1 MAEGEAQMFRDPE
14 QAELELKMHN
24 MIKKFPEEVQQRFMA
39 VKVLYDQT
47 GDIEDEQ
54 EKEFRAL
61 ELKYEKKYQE
71 IYEKRFQVINGKAE
85 NDPKLVEEFDARAE
99 LLQDDKFKELEVDIC
114 DVSGIQNTPSGVSG
128 FFMKAML
135 ANGSIGSTIT
145 EKDRPILGYLENIKL
160 DLHEEGF
167 GFDLTFVFESNSY
180 FKNTELKKSF
190 FLARENV
197 IEKCVG
203 TTIEWNDG
211 CDPTHAKKKKKVKS
225 GKNKKTVTTTVKC
238 ESFFN
243 FFETLESEKK
253 ETKDKEEAA
262 EKKDEDDSDAN
273 EEDDIGEKM
282 DKDFDL
288 GTIFKEDLIP
298 LALEYYLGVIDDD
311 DDMDDDDDDDDSGDD
326 DGGGKKKKS
335 NKK

>member
-1 MAEGEAQMFRDPE
+1 
-14 QAELELKMHN
+14 
-24 MIKKFPEEVQQRFMA
+24 
-39 VKVLYDQT
+39 
-47 GDIEDEQ
+47 
-54 EKEFRAL
+54 
-61 ELKYEKKYQE
+61 
-71 IYEKRFQVINGKAE
+71 
-85 NDPKLVEEFDARAE
+85 
-99 LLQDDKFKELEVDIC
+99 
-114 DVSGIQNTPSGVSG
+114 
-128 FFMKAML
+128 MKAML

-197 IEKCVG
+197 IEKCIG
-203 TTIEWNDG
+203 TDIDWNDG
-211 CDPTHAKKKKKVKS
+211 CDPTHQKKKKKVKS
-225 GKNKKTVTTTVKC
+225 GKNKKTVTTNVKC

-243 FFETLESEKK
+243 FFETHESESEKK
-253 ETKDKEEAA
+253 EEKDKAD
-262 EKKDEDDSDAN
+262 KKDNSDSEGDQ
-273 EEDDIGEKM
+273 EDDIGEKM

-298 LALEYYLGVIDDD
+298 LALEYYLGVIDEDDDMEDD
-311 DDMDDDDDDDDSGDD
+311 DDGDDSDD
-326 DGGGKKKKS
+326 DGDKKKKS